1 MSVFR
6 GLSLHR
12 SDLPQLDFRL
22 EDGLELGEEP
32 TIDIR
37 HLPNLLNGISAM
49 EGSRNGEDALV
60 CGVLQLFVDIL
71 NEIVLREVLTR
82 SRQADL

>member
-1 MSVFR
+1 MSIFR

-37 HLPNLLNGISAM
+37 HLPNLLNGVATM
-49 EGSRNGEDALV
+49 EGCGNGEDALV
-60 CGVLQLFVDIL
+60 CRIDELFIDVLDEIIL
-71 NEIVLREVLTR
+71 QNRNRL
-82 SRQADL
+82 